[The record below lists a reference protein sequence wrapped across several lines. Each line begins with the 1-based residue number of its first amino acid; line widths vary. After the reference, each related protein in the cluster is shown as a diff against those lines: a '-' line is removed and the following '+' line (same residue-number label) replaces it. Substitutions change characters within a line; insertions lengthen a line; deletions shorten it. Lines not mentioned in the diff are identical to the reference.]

1 MWDPVTASQIIAVV
15 IFAVT
20 MMAIMTEKI
29 HRTLAAVTG
38 AILLIL
44 TGVLNVESAFSY
56 VDINTLGV
64 LVGMM
69 LFVTIVKSSGIFE
82 YIAIRAAKIARG
94 RPWAIMA
101 MFMVITALLSAF
113 LDNVTTVLLIGPM
126 TLAITNMLKVN
137 PVPFFLSQILAS
149 NIGGTA
155 TLIGDPPNIMIGSAG
170 GLSFTDFVWNT
181 GPAVLLVMAATILCF
196 YFIYGRRLQADQD
209 AAQVVMALDEGKA
222 IKDRPLL
229 IKSVIMIVLVVL
241 GFIFHAQLHLESCTV
256 ALTAA
261 VVMLLIGKQD
271 LEETIAGVEWT
282 TILFFTG
289 LFVVVGGLQETGVIQ
304 ILANQLMA
312 LTDGRL
318 ALTLVIIL
326 WVSAIVSSF
335 LDNIP
340 FVATLIPLILTM
352 QNSGMDVT
360 PLWWAVSLGAC
371 LGGNGTLI
379 GASAN
384 VVLSGISA
392 KHGYPITFGGYFK
405 VGFPMMLVSIAIS
418 TVYLLLRYT
427 Y

>member
-1 MWDPVTASQIIAVV
+1 MIHLTTPQIISVV

-20 MMAIMTEKI
+20 MLAIMTEKI
-29 HRTLAAVTG
+29 HRTVAAITG

-44 TGVLNVESAFSY
+44 TGVLSVESSFSY

-64 LVGMM
+64 LIGMM
-69 LFVTIVKSSGIFE
+69 IFVTIVKNSGIFE
-82 YIAIRAAKIARG
+82 YIAIRTAKVAKG

-101 MFMVITALLSAF
+101 LFMIITAVLSAF

-137 PVPFFLSQILAS
+137 PIPFFMTQILAS

-155 TLIGDPPNIMIGSAG
+155 TLIGDPPNIMIGSAA
-170 GLSFTDFVWNT
+170 GLSFTDFALNT
-181 GPAVLLVMAATILCF
+181 GVAVVFVMIATVICF
-196 YFIYGRRLQADQD
+196 YFIYGRKLQVTPEATE
-209 AAQVVMALDEGKA
+209 VVMALDEKKA
-222 IKDRPLL
+222 IKDHALL
-229 IKSVIMIVLVVL
+229 VKSVVMICFVII
-241 GFIFHAQLHLESCTV
+241 GFVFHSQLHLESCTV

-261 VVMLLIGKQD
+261 VIMMLIGKQD

-282 TILFFTG
+282 TIIFFTG
-289 LFVVVGGLQETGVIQ
+289 LFIVVGGLQETGIIN
-304 ILANQLMA
+304 ILANKLMDA
-312 LTDGRL
+312 TDGRL
-318 ALTLVIIL
+318 ALTLIVVL

-352 QNSGMDVT
+352 QSSGMDVT

-384 VVLSGISA
+384 VVLSGIST
-392 KHGYPITFGGYFK
+392 KHGYPITFASYFK
-405 VGFPMMLVSIAIS
+405 VGFPMMLVSIVIS
-418 TVYLLLRYT
+418 TIYLLVRYV
-427 Y
+427 